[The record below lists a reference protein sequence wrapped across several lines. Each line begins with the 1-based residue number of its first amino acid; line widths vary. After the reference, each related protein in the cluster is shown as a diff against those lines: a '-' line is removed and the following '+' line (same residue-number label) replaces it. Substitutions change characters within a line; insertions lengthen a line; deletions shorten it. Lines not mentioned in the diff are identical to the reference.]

1 MDILANLKFLKIDS
15 PDWKAKYVSGFSS
28 NINYGTENFS
38 CMVVFDRDGE
48 IQQGDSV
55 DCEISFLTHESHVG
69 KLKKGMDFS
78 LFSGNVAFAE
88 GKIQYVSD

>member
-15 PDWKAKYVSGFSS
+15 PDWKAKYVSGFRS
-28 NINYGTENFS
+28 NINYGAENFS
-38 CMVVFDRDGE
+38 CMVAFDRVGE
-48 IQQGDSV
+48 VQQGEFV

-69 KLKKGMDFS
+69 KLKEGMKFS
-78 LFSGNVAFAE
+78 LFSGNEAFAE